1 MLQQY
6 WPGNSTL
13 IQDEP
18 KWLIYALDSAP
29 READEVYR
37 AARANEIGE
46 NNEHIP
52 DSEWDEVH
60 SYLKPAKQNFPA
72 PDLQHILDHHFRMLD
87 QLLTQTHQ
95 AGGTGEW
102 KWLIYLHG
110 FFTEESWRENGVTA
124 VHCDE
129 DRGKLKVTKCSN
141 ITIEH
146 LMSLSSVIEGDDY
159 FDHVRD
165 CFDDG
170 TGNDGPD
177 NQGGP
182 APVGE
187 WQFTVYCTGPSESSV
202 FQLQSHAPYD
212 IPDPRGG
219 GSSYPMGEGCLDFIH
234 RKPMVREELVN
245 EDWPL
250 AYAELMNIPIVQA
263 NQQPRIVVPHPSLF
277 VHIRGGDDLADADI
291 EIVRMYWDHNIARS
305 EEKLRQV
312 GRESR
317 TTTQKCEAEALVATL
332 EQLARGI

>member
-6 WPGNSTL
+6 WPDNSAL
-13 IQDEP
+13 IHDEP
-18 KWLIYALDSAP
+18 KWLIYTLDSAP
-29 READEVYR
+29 READELYR

-46 NNEHIP
+46 NNEHFP
-52 DSEWDEVH
+52 DSDWDEVH

-102 KWLIYLHG
+102 TWLIYLHG
-110 FFTEESWRENGVTA
+110 FIVITEESWRENGVTA

-129 DRGKLKVTKCSN
+129 DRGKLKVTKCNN
-141 ITIEH
+141 ITVER

-159 FDHVRD
+159 FDHIRD

-170 TGNDGPD
+170 TGNNGPD

-187 WQFTVYCTGPSESSV
+187 WQFAVYCTGPSQASTYKIEYNASRK
-202 FQLQSHAPYD
+202 
-212 IPDPRGG
+212 IPDPRGDRG
-219 GSSYPMGEGCLDFIH
+219 YPPNEACQYFLSETLQVDS
-234 RKPMVREELVN
+234 VY
-245 EDWPL
+245 EDWPSTYSKL
-250 AYAELMNIPIVQA
+250 TDDTIVIA
-263 NQQPRIVVPHPSLF
+263 CREPKICTLHPSLF
-277 VHIRGGDDLADADI
+277 VHVRGDDFGDLAEI
-291 EIVRMYWDHNIARS
+291 EIVQMVWDHNIERS
-305 EEKLRQV
+305 KEELDKV

-317 TTTQKCEAEALVATL
+317 ITTQKCEATALVATL
-332 EQLARGI
+332 QQLADGI